1 MFWEMKKIEKRLK
14 KEGKLVEEGEE
25 EHKEET
31 QMEVS
36 EIELVPITGH
46 SRDKGKKIEEEKSS
60 SEKGPI
66 EIVPNDEY
74 INKVIN
80 EEFEWLKLGFGR
92 SFLEKF
98 MKKEKIKKFRK
109 FNVKVFVEFRDDLL
123 KIDKEIENCQQVKD
137 PILAVFRYEG
147 KDDLIHQ
154 EFRGR
159 FI

>member
-1 MFWEMKKIEKRLK
+1 
-14 KEGKLVEEGEE
+14 
-25 EHKEET
+25 
-31 QMEVS
+31 MEVS

-92 SFLEKF
+92 
-98 MKKEKIKKFRK
+98 M
-109 FNVKVFVEFRDDLL
+109 FVEFRDDLL

-154 EFRGR
+154 EFRG
-159 FI
+159 